1 MLSHL
6 ALSWHLPPAR
16 FMLCTMPYFWMTARY
31 AALVYWLPRSE
42 CTMALYLLYPAV
54 QRVDRNLQL
63 LCCFCWFK
71 VFGELDRLH
80 FVFLVVSFIFPFFYF
95 IPLWLMC
102 QVLLYRIIS
111 TLHVIG
117 SVWQLLYKRFLKL
130 CCFDVLNMILHFRRS
145 KIECVCCTH
154 VSNLFEHTHQFRQAC
169 IVGDSGAFLEFVAG
183 RSKLPF
189 CFLFPEYRYP
199 VVEIA

>member
-6 ALSWHLPPAR
+6 ALSWHLPPAL
-16 FMLCTMPYFWMTARY
+16 FILCTMPYFWMTARY

-63 LCCFCWFK
+63 LCCCFCWSK

-95 IPLWLMC
+95 IPLWLTC
-102 QVLLYRIIS
+102 QVCY
-111 TLHVIG
+111 IG
-117 SVWQLLYKRFLKL
+117 SKSTSLSTPIGVK
-130 CCFDVLNMILHFRRS
+130 V
-145 KIECVCCTH
+145 T
-154 VSNLFEHTHQFRQAC
+154 
-169 IVGDSGAFLEFVAG
+169 
-183 RSKLPF
+183 
-189 CFLFPEYRYP
+189 CFLAFYAFETIPAFIKSCISCRFGITFNAP
-199 VVEIA
+199 FLVVISDAPAFAKYSNSRSCSFVSLSASCSNT